1 MLQENM
7 SRIKC
12 RELNQKELEQLKSIE
27 LNMLNDI
34 HSVCEKNGI
43 KYSLAAG
50 TLLGAVR
57 HGGFIPW
64 DDDIDIMMPRK
75 DYERFL
81 EIGNEQLNKDYE
93 IVTYKKY
100 NGYGMPFAKVMK
112 KNTKMI
118 EINTRNINAPC
129 GIFIDIFPID
139 MANANNSERKK
150 TFDTV
155 RYIKR
160 NLLCRS
166 KYAWDKGLVFD
177 TLYKFKGVALNA
189 IPKRLFINKLEKKIY
204 MANMSESVCLISYC
218 GDVPFERSSYP
229 TEWFKEYIDISFE
242 QFRFKIIC
250 GYKELLTLQYGDYM
264 TLPPMEQRKP
274 HHSVIEFK
282 IS

>member
-1 MLQENM
+1 MLQEKM
-7 SRIKC
+7 RGIKC
-12 RELNQKELEQLKSIE
+12 RELSQEELEQLKSIE
-27 LNMLNDI
+27 LIMLRDI
-34 HSVCEKNGI
+34 HNVCEKNGI

-93 IVTYKKY
+93 VVTYKKY
-100 NGYGMPFAKVMK
+100 DGYGMPFAKVMK

-129 GIFIDIFPID
+129 GIFIDVFPID
-139 MANANNSERKK
+139 TADVNNRERKK

-166 KYAWDKGLVFD
+166 KYAWDKGLIFD
-177 TLYKFKGVALNA
+177 TLYRLKGIALNA
-189 IPKRLFINKLEKKIY
+189 IPKSLFISKLEKQI
-204 MANMSESVCLISYC
+204 NMSTLSESVCLISYC

-229 TEWFKEYIDISFE
+229 IEWFKEYIDIGFE

-264 TLPPMEQRKP
+264 ELPPIEQRKP
-274 HHSVIEFK
+274 HHSVIEFE
-282 IS
+282 IR